1 MSVVEGLYGQRLAEN
16 IDQAACR
23 TAVCPFTQTTCDGG
37 GNRDMARVEASDPAL
52 GPFFNRHVGEATGG
66 YLPCGVCSVRLAREN
81 VVWAICPRRLLTF
94 GPHGVSDDQAA
105 LANKVYALSGFQ
117 PGEEISVWA
126 EISLREVGAGGGR
139 FNYRLDYVLRSTRPG
154 AAPVVVE
161 VMTCSTSGGNRAV
174 GTDIQGAFR
183 RAVLFAHT
191 PVTDPVEAPGVN
203 VRQVWARMASQM
215 IAKSEAANSWGGR
228 TIWVVQDRLVEYIRT
243 NTALP
248 LDALRSDDWTPGEVN
263 MLVSDLAG
271 PVALYAGP
279 IRAAQGSRACW
290 LELLGAPHIPTVGS
304 ITRKL
309 DDTPPVATFHVPG
322 VNARGPSRGH

>member
-1 MSVVEGLYGQRLAEN
+1 MSVVEELYGQPLAGA

-23 TAVCPFTQTTCDGG
+23 TAVCPFTRATCDGG

-52 GPFFNRHVGEATGG
+52 GPFFNRHVGETTGG
-66 YLPCGVCSVRLAREN
+66 HLPCGVCSVRLPRDD

-94 GPHGVSDDQAA
+94 GPNGVSDSQAE
-105 LANKVYALSGFQ
+105 LACKVFDLAGFD
-117 PGEEISVWA
+117 PGEEVSVWP
-126 EISLREVGAGGGR
+126 EVSLQEVGAGGGR
-139 FNYRLDYVLRSTRPG
+139 FNYRLDYVLRSTKPG
-154 AAPVVVE
+154 AAPIIVE
-161 VMTCSTSGGNRAV
+161 VMTCSTSGGNRSR

-191 PVTDPVEAPGVN
+191 PVNDPVEAPGVN

-248 LDALRSDDWTPGEVN
+248 LDALHSPDWTPGEVN
-263 MLVSDLAG
+263 MLVSNLTE

-279 IRAAQGSRACW
+279 IRAAHGSRACW
-290 LELLGAPHIPTVGS
+290 LELLGAPHIPTLGS

-309 DDTPPVATFHVPG
+309 EEAAPVATFRVPE
-322 VNARGPSRGH
+322 R

>member
-1 MSVVEGLYGQRLAEN
+1 MSVVEELYGQPLSEGM
-16 IDQAACR
+16 DQAACR
-23 TAVCPFTQTTCDGG
+23 TAVCPFMDATCDGG
-37 GNRDMARVEASDPAL
+37 GNRDMARVVASDPAL
-52 GPFFNRHVGEATGG
+52 GPFFDRRVGEATGG
-66 YLPCGVCSVRLAREN
+66 YLPCGVCSVRLPRDD

-94 GPHGVSDDQAA
+94 GPQGVSENQAELASKVFA
-105 LANKVYALSGFQ
+105 LAGFE
-117 PGEEISVWA
+117 PDEEVSVWA
-126 EISLREVGAGGGR
+126 EVSLSEVGTAGGR
-139 FNYRLDYVLRSTRPG
+139 FNYRLDYVLRSAKPG
-154 AAPVVVE
+154 AAPIVVE
-161 VMTCSTSGGNRAV
+161 VMTCSTSGGNRAT

-248 LDALRSDDWTPGEVN
+248 LDALHSPDWTPGEVN
-263 MLVSDLAG
+263 MLVSNLTE

-279 IRAAQGSRACW
+279 IRAAHGDRACW
-290 LELLGAPHIPTVGS
+290 LELLGAPHIPTLGS

-309 DDTPPVATFHVPG
+309 ENATPVATFRVPG
-322 VNARGPSRGH
+322 R